1 MNRPEPMPTLPS
13 GTADAVLDALP
24 HPVIM
29 IADDGRIANANAAA
43 EAFFEA
49 SLPLLRRHTL
59 NELVPFG
66 SPLLA
71 LIDQARSRGSAV
83 NEYKVDLG
91 TPRNPGERLVDLHVA
106 PLPDRADHLVI
117 MLQERTIA
125 DKMDRQLTHR
135 GAARSVIALAA
146 MLAHEIKN
154 PLSGIRGAAQLL
166 EHSVGDDDRTLTRL
180 ICDETDRIVKLV
192 DRMEVFSDER
202 PVERESVNIHA
213 ILEHVKRLAQSG
225 FARHIKFV
233 EEYDPSL
240 PPVLANRDQLI
251 QVFLNLVKN
260 AAEAIGDDASDGE
273 IHLSTAFR
281 PGVRLSLPGHKTRVS
296 LPLEFCVRDNGPGVP
311 DDLLPHLFD
320 PFVTTK
326 ASGSGLG
333 LALVAKI
340 VGDHGGI
347 IECESQSRR
356 TTFRVLMPIYLG
368 DGAEPGGV
376 DLKGMPMPA
385 GNILVADD
393 DAAIRTV
400 LNQALSRA
408 GYEVR
413 STSNAATLWRWVS
426 QGDGDL
432 VITDVVMPDENAFD
446 LLPRIK
452 KVRPELP
459 VIIMS
464 AQNTFMTAV
473 RASERGA
480 YEYLP
485 KPFDLKELIAI
496 VGRALSE
503 PKERAR
509 PAVKPEDFESIPLVG
524 RSPAMQEIYR
534 VLARLMQTDLTVM
547 ITGESGT
554 GKELVARALHDYGK
568 RRSGPFVAINMAAI
582 PRDLIESE
590 LFGHEKGAFTGANTR
605 SSGRFEQAEGGTLFL
620 DEIGD
625 MPMEAQ
631 TRLLRVLQQGEYTT
645 VGGRTPIKADVRI
658 VAASNKDLR
667 ILIQQGLFRED
678 LFFRL
683 NVVPLRL
690 PPLRERIED
699 VPDLIRHFFNQVERE
714 GLPAKQLEPSALER
728 LKRHRWPGNVR
739 ELENLARRLAAL
751 YPQEMISAAVIDT
764 ELSQPAMVSASD
776 EPRAEEGLSAAVERH
791 LAAYFAS
798 FGDELP
804 PPGLYHRMLREVEHP
819 LLSVTLA
826 ATRGNQIR
834 AADLLGV
841 NRNTLRK
848 KIRDL
853 EIQVFRGSG

>member
-1 MNRPEPMPTLPS
+1 MPT
-13 GTADAVLDALP
+13 
-24 HPVIM
+24 
-29 IADDGRIANANAAA
+29 
-43 EAFFEA
+43 
-49 SLPLLRRHTL
+49 
-59 NELVPFG
+59 G
-66 SPLLA
+66 S
-71 LIDQARSRGSAV
+71 
-83 NEYKVDLG
+83 
-91 TPRNPGERLVDLHVA
+91 
-106 PLPDRADHLVI
+106 
-117 MLQERTIA
+117 
-125 DKMDRQLTHR
+125 
-135 GAARSVIALAA
+135 
-146 MLAHEIKN
+146 
-154 PLSGIRGAAQLL
+154 
-166 EHSVGDDDRTLTRL
+166 
-180 ICDETDRIVKLV
+180 
-192 DRMEVFSDER
+192 
-202 PVERESVNIHA
+202 
-213 ILEHVKRLAQSG
+213 
-225 FARHIKFV
+225 
-233 EEYDPSL
+233 
-240 PPVLANRDQLI
+240 
-251 QVFLNLVKN
+251 
-260 AAEAIGDDASDGE
+260 
-273 IHLSTAFR
+273 
-281 PGVRLSLPGHKTRVS
+281 
-296 LPLEFCVRDNGPGVP
+296 
-311 DDLLPHLFD
+311 
-320 PFVTTK
+320 
-326 ASGSGLG
+326 
-333 LALVAKI
+333 
-340 VGDHGGI
+340 
-347 IECESQSRR
+347 
-356 TTFRVLMPIYLG
+356 
-368 DGAEPGGV
+368 
-376 DLKGMPMPA
+376 
-385 GNILVADD
+385 ILVADD

-413 STSNAATLWRWVS
+413 STGNAATLWRWIS

-446 LLPRIK
+446 LIPRIRK
-452 KVRPELP
+452 ARPDLP
-459 VIIMS
+459 IIVMS
-464 AQNTFMTAV
+464 AQNTFMTAI

-503 PKERAR
+503 PKEKRTANA
-509 PAVKPEDFESIPLVG
+509 PKGEDFDSIPLVG

-568 RRSGPFVAINMAAI
+568 RRSGAFVAINMAAI

-645 VGGRTPIKADVRI
+645 VGGRTPIKSDVRI
-658 VAASNKDLR
+658 VAATNKDLR

-690 PPLRERIED
+690 PPLRERTED
-699 VPDLIRHFFNQVERE
+699 IPDLIRHFFAQAERE
-714 GLPAKQLEPSALER
+714 GLPPKQIDQSAVER

-751 YPQEMISAAVIDT
+751 YPQETITAAVIEA
-764 ELSQPAMVSASD
+764 ELSTPVAPMGGAED
-776 EPRAEEGLSAAVERH
+776 FGEEGLSAAVERH
-791 LAAYFAS
+791 LSSYFAGFS
-798 FGDELP
+798 DNLP
-804 PPGLYHRMLREVEHP
+804 PAGLYHRVLREVEYP
-819 LLSVTLA
+819 LLTAALA

-853 EIQVFRGSG
+853 DIQVFRGSN